1 MGSFT
6 FDGLGKGQETI
17 AAGMEITSGWHH
29 ISAYSEFRI
38 LGC

>member
-6 FDGLGKGQETI
+6 FDGLEKGQETL
-17 AAGMEITSGWHH
+17 AAGMEITSGWHR